1 MTLYRLALIAALTLG
16 LLPDTAA
23 LGAASTVSGS
33 RSGKY
38 VTPITADTLKPASCS
53 AITLTTLVTGNTG
66 TAGADLELGSA
77 AADTISAGGGN
88 DCILAGGGNDNISC
102 GTGTDVA
109 IGGPGTDV
117 FNVNCE
123 TQIQ

>member
-1 MTLYRLALIAALTLG
+1 MTLYRLALIAALALG
-16 LLPDTAA
+16 LLPETSA
-23 LGAASTVSGS
+23 LGEANTIPGTNTS
-33 RSGKY
+33 KY
-38 VTPITADTLKPASCS
+38 TTPITANTLKPSSCS
-53 AITLTTLVTGNTG
+53 GITLTTLVIGNTG

-77 AADTISAGGGN
+77 AADTMSAGGGN
-88 DCILAGGGNDNISC
+88 DCILGGGGNDTINC

-109 IGGPGTDV
+109 IGGPGIDV

>member
-1 MTLYRLALIAALTLG
+1 MALYRLALIAALALG
-16 LLPDTAA
+16 LLPQAAA
-23 LGAASTVSGS
+23 LGAGNTIPGTNTT
-33 RSGKY
+33 KY
-38 VTPITADTLKPASCS
+38 TTPITANTLKPSSCS
-53 AITLTTLVTGNTG
+53 AITLTTLVIGSTG

-109 IGGPGTDV
+109 VGGPGTDV